1 MDTSDMTY
9 HKAPDN
15 SHKSSK
21 ILFRD
26 SWSVLPQSHAKE
38 TYS

>member
-1 MDTSDMTY
+1 MDTWDMTY